1 MIFHKLV
8 YQRVYVLTS
17 LARPQRMPRH
27 INSGKSLHFHNG
39 LNDPQSFRTQ
49 KHGLSSGNIFV
60 QNLFP
65 ECYVFVLQEAIQ
77 KKTMERLMGSTQINF
92 V

>member
-1 MIFHKLV
+1 
-8 YQRVYVLTS
+8 
-17 LARPQRMPRH
+17 MPRH
-27 INSGKSLHFHNG
+27 INNGKSLHFHNG